1 MNNPAAVAV
10 LSLAFI
16 AGTAGAQ
23 AIYRCGN
30 AYGDEQC
37 PGASTVAPL
46 RAPSA
51 EQAAASRRETE
62 REMKLASSMEAAR
75 LKQEAK
81 PVAAYIP
88 RDNAQKIEEKR
99 PEVFT
104 ATRPKDPK
112 KVAQAKPKPKKGSAK
127 QPKGAPKA

>member
-1 MNNPAAVAV
+1 MKCQAAVAA

-23 AIYRCGN
+23 TIYRCGN
-30 AYGDEQC
+30 AYSDEQC
-37 PGASTVAPL
+37 PGASAVAPL

-51 EQAAASRRETE
+51 EQSAASRRETE
-62 REMKLASSMEAAR
+62 REMKLASAMEAAR
-75 LKQEAK
+75 LKEEAK

-88 RDNAQKIEEKR
+88 RDDAPKFEEKK

-112 KVAQAKPKPKKGSAK
+112 KLAQAKPKKGSAK
-127 QPKGAPKA
+127 HPKGAAKA